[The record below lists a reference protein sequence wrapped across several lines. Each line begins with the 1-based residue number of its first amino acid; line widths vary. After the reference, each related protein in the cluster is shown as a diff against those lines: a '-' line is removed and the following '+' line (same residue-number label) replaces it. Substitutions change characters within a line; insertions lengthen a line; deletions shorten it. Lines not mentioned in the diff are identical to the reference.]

1 MDRIKIAVQMYSIRD
16 DCAKDFRKALEAVAN
31 IGYEGVEFAG
41 FYGWKAED
49 LKELLDD
56 LGLEVAGAHIG
67 IDTLMGEELKKTIEY
82 HKALGNKNLIVPGL
96 PENMRNSKEAW
107 LKTAKLFN
115 EISKKVSSEGLR
127 VGYHN
132 HTVEFQKF
140 NGETAFDLFFRNTN
154 PEVIMQLDIGH
165 VMRAG
170 LSANEVLE
178 IIKRYPGRLKTIHLK
193 EYSTMDQNALIGEGE
208 IKWKE
213 LLKLCETIGKTE
225 WYVIEQE
232 AYKYSPIECI
242 RIDLKNLKR
251 LLEEV

>member
-1 MDRIKIAVQMYSIRD
+1 MSKVKIAVQLYSIRD
-16 DCAKDFRKALEAVAN
+16 DCAKDFRKALESVAS

-41 FYGWKAED
+41 FYGWNAEELRD
-49 LKELLDD
+49 LLDD

-67 IDTLMGEELKKTIEY
+67 VDTLMGEELRKTIEF
-82 HKALGNKNLIVPGL
+82 HKTLGNKNLIVPGL

-115 EISKKVSSEGLR
+115 EISEKVKPEGLR

-140 NGETAFDLFFRNTN
+140 DGEMAFDLFFKNTK
-154 PEVIMQLDIGH
+154 PEVIMQLDVGH

-170 LSANEVLE
+170 LSANDVLE

-193 EYSTMDQNALIGEGE
+193 EYSVMDKNALIGEGE

-213 LLKLCETIGKTE
+213 LFELCETVGKTE
-225 WYVIEQE
+225 WYIVEQE
-232 AYKYSPIECI
+232 AYRYSPLECI
-242 RIDLKNLKR
+242 RIDLENLKR
-251 LLEEV
+251 ILEEV